1 MTPRERAKKIIDS
14 VAVRHSL
21 ADQDVLRD
29 KIEQAIIADRQALQ
43 SEIEKRFDWEMRGW
57 LGDPKYGYFKTAL
70 NIVQAVFAQ
79 PSQPEEKK
87 LKDHYFR
94 PYSDASCC
102 LCSASAS
109 RHPKFV
115 LDGQSTRIAMLHE
128 WIREDARTVQQLNE
142 SNQKLSEKIVQLEK
156 EKNEL
161 DARLST
167 WRIRLSLSHPVNSF
181 DCDDPNCYCDSRP
194 ASQKA

>member
-1 MTPRERAKKIIDS
+1 MTPRERAKKTIDS
-14 VAVRHSL
+14 VAVRLSL

-43 SEIEKRFDWEMRGW
+43 SEIETRIELMHCGFQPQSEWAG
-57 LGDPKYGYFKTAL
+57 AL
-70 NIVQAVFAQ
+70 TEASGIVQSVFAQ
-79 PSQPEEKK
+79 QSQPEEKK

-94 PYSDASCC
+94 PYGDASCC

-142 SNQKLSEKIVQLEK
+142 SNQELSEKIVQLEK

-167 WRIRLSLSHPVNSF
+167 WRIRLLLGHPVNSF

-194 ASQKA
+194 AD